1 MTNLCTSH
9 EEFEISLQ
17 VATYIFL
24 FIGITGNIATTF
36 LVLFNR
42 SLRRPTYWIVASLAV
57 ADLLSI
63 IPFIVI
69 QTDIKVEFYSHF
81 DVIYAGCSFPVTSA
95 KLHVIAI
102 SIFRYGIIRRP
113 FHTLTKLTV
122 RRCCAYISCCW
133 LIGLLIGVFNI
144 ILIRE
149 FMNSPNKL
157 SIFII
162 VSLFGHLFVPQTI
175 LLILQVLKVKT
186 LQKSYFRNIQTTS
199 NIRQLSRMACF
210 IISANIITFLPLSA
224 GTMIV
229 LGCKVMDLEIITCFY
244 IPVTFLF
251 VIIHHCANPIIYFV
265 LSKPWKKC
273 WMKDRKLYTRNVSL
287 ISYFIRARR
296 MQEPNG
302 ERCD

>member
-1 MTNLCTSH
+1 M
-9 EEFEISLQ
+9 
-17 VATYIFL
+17 
-24 FIGITGNIATTF
+24 
-36 LVLFNR
+36 LFNR

-63 IPFIVI
+63 IPFLVI
-69 QTDIKVEFYSHF
+69 QTNIKSGVYSHF

-102 SIFRYGIIRRP
+102 SIFRYEIIRRP

-133 LIGLLIGVFNI
+133 LIGLLIGVFNV

-149 FMNSPNKL
+149 FINSPNKL
-157 SIFII
+157 SIFYC
-162 VSLFGHLFVPQTI
+162 SKPFWSFVCSTNH
-175 LLILQVLKVKT
+175 T
-186 LQKSYFRNIQTTS
+186 FNTS
-199 NIRQLSRMACF
+199 NFESENTTKILFWKHSNHLAHSKIVRMACF

-229 LGCKVMDLEIITCFY
+229 LGCKVTDLEIITCFY

-265 LSKPWKKC
+265 LSKP
-273 WMKDRKLYTRNVSL
+273 
-287 ISYFIRARR
+287 
-296 MQEPNG
+296 
-302 ERCD
+302 